1 MPRCINT
8 VGCRITSVQGQT
20 PLCPAIPALHVPHIQ
35 PHPAGV
41 VRSRRARGD
50 STRNSK
56 ATRREEREEEE
67 EEATAAAGVRKRGR
81 RTPHLPWLSHPAGQV
96 GEDQE
101 ECGAQ
106 SQGPGSRGGVFVE
119 KLENEIPWQEV
130 PSPVPGGASEGTGLD
145 QCLGSGVPGSQSR
158 TVTPQG
164 PGILSPWG
172 PRRLWSDS
180 VALRRETR
188 GPRPSTGQYP
198 FELLFCFV
206 FNEVPLAT
214 A

>member
-8 VGCRITSVQGQT
+8 VGCRITSVQDQT
-20 PLCPAIPALHVPHIQ
+20 PLCPANPAPDVPHIQ

-41 VRSRRARGD
+41 VRSRRGR
-50 STRNSK
+50 SRLHQEFQSH
-56 ATRREEREEEE
+56 REEEREEE
-67 EEATAAAGVRKRGR
+67 EEATAAAGVRKGGR
-81 RTPHLPWLSHPAGQV
+81 RTPHLPLLSHPAGQV

-106 SQGPGSRGGVFVE
+106 SQGRGGGGGVSVE
-119 KLENEIPWQEV
+119 KLENEIPWLGV
-130 PSPVPGGASEGTGLD
+130 WSPVPGGASEGTGLD
-145 QCLGSGVPGSQSR
+145 QCLGSGVPGSQSG

-180 VALRRETR
+180 VALRREPKTLHW
-188 GPRPSTGQYP
+188 SIS
-198 FELLFCFV
+198 F
-206 FNEVPLAT
+206 
-214 A
+214 